1 MFSAF
6 LCTNQRMLSHFSNLD
21 YDWINAFPY
30 RISWLFSCSVF
41 AFLIIR
47 FLFQTDDRLRQ
58 YLAESIARF
67 VDRPLFPLLVCSPRT
82 LEFLIEMFFFLLF
95 HTLFSKWGFAVVR
108 SAHRFY
114 PPFLS
119 SELSCF
125 FVIAQFFMLPLIKMI
140 EVPGNEN
147 AVPSTEIVSS
157 QRRVLIWLFGDWSC
171 QRKINIYSEQ
181 FLSFYSLQF

>member
-1 MFSAF
+1 
-6 LCTNQRMLSHFSNLD
+6 MLSHFSNL
-21 YDWINAFPY
+21 YCDWINAFSY
-30 RISWLFSCSVF
+30 RISWLFSYGVF
-41 AFLIIR
+41 AFLIFR

-58 YLAESIARF
+58 YLAESIARS
-67 VDRPLFPLLVCSPRT
+67 VDQPSFPLLVCLPRT
-82 LEFLIEMFFFLLF
+82 LEFLIEMFFFMLF

-125 FVIAQFFMLPLIKMI
+125 FVIAQQFFMSPLIKII

-147 AVPSTEIVSS
+147 AVPSTQVVSS
-157 QRRVLIWLFGDWSC
+157 QRRVLIWLFGDLSC
-171 QRKINIYSEQ
+171 QRKINIHSEQ